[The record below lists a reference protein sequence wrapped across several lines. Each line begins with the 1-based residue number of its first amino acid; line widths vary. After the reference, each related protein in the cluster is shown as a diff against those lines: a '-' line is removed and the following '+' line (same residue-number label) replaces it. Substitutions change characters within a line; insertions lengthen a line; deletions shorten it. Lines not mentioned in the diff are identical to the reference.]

1 MFFLSKLLLTECVN
15 LDESSKR
22 NLIDSEVS
30 TDFTNTKNIKS
41 VKKKHDNSNYWK
53 IVVQDYAKKI
63 DDSAREKDLNKEQA
77 IRYAN
82 YLSNLY
88 PFFT

>member
-53 IVVQDYAKKI
+53 IV
-63 DDSAREKDLNKEQA
+63 KDLNKEQA